1 MERAMIDLRSDLRK
15 LFDSA
20 MWNCLEAYEVLPDGR
35 SFVRSD
41 EDERA
46 IGLFENLRDSVDAM
60 PPSLIKATEEL
71 RADDPERFEYA
82 LVRRIKLVGSEFLPA
97 CAAEFVEVL
106 NESVQEAA
114 NISLC

>member
-1 MERAMIDLRSDLRK
+1 LGGVSQPCGLRG
-15 LFDSA
+15 SA
-20 MWNCLEAYEVLPDGR
+20 DGR

-46 IGLFENLRDSVDAM
+46 IGLFENLRDSVDAI
-60 PPSLIKATEEL
+60 PPSLIQATEEL
-71 RADDPERFEYA
+71 RTAVRDEFEAA

-106 NESVQEAA
+106 NKSVQEAA
-114 NISLC
+114 NISLF